1 MQTFIKVIETGSFS
15 AAARQLRV
23 GQPAVSKTVA
33 QLEERLGLSLLLRS
47 SRSFSATE
55 AGQIF
60 YEHAKL
66 AIAQVDEAELAARG
80 AGAGL
85 TGRLRVSAGVTFA
98 RLEIVPNLGAF
109 LTQHPKLEI
118 ELILDDRNVDL
129 VGEGIDVALRMG
141 ALADSTLSA
150 RKIAATRRRVV
161 GTPAYFARAGLP
173 HAPADLADHEAVIYT
188 QRGGGAAWTFVRD
201 GVEESVALSGR
212 IRTTAAEAVREAVLA
227 DLGLAVASDG
237 MLGKSCAAA
246 PCARCCRIGS
256 FLRSTFGPYSPPAAA
271 PAPRRARSRL
281 SSNGNW
287 RVKPI
292 CELGPDAS
300 IASKGCLCG

>member
-98 RLEIVPNLGAF
+98 RLEIVPKLGAF

-173 HAPADLADHEAVIYT
+173 HAPADLADHEAVIWGIRPKCRSKEASSPT
-188 QRGGGAAWTFVRD
+188 APAHGAAAQLSAQHAVARD
-201 GVEESVALSGR
+201 GSASAKARAFASFVERQLASE
-212 IRTTAAEAVREAVLA
+212 A
-227 DLGLAVASDG
+227 DL
-237 MLGKSCAAA
+237 
-246 PCARCCRIGS
+246 
-256 FLRSTFGPYSPPAAA
+256 
-271 PAPRRARSRL
+271 
-281 SSNGNW
+281 
-287 RVKPI
+287 
-292 CELGPDAS
+292 
-300 IASKGCLCG
+300 